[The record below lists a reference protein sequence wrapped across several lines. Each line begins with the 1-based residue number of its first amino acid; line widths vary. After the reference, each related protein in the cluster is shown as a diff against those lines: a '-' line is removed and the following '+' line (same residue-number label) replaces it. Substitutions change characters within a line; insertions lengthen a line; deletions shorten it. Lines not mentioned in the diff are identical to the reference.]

1 MKSSLADKASSPALR
16 QYAAQREELLDA
28 YFTETQLLQV
38 LHSFLTTL
46 ATDFRTKRVL
56 PASPY
61 PRLLTVVR
69 QKEIE
74 RSLVLSGAFS
84 GANDAS
90 TSPELLLH
98 DQQQQQTNHH
108 LRICSTK
115 ELLARSLWGFQ
126 PVIERIPDV
135 DQLVNRMDAI
145 RVMHPTCF
153 NDAKEDQKDDDQ
165 YRVVVFAALVGHG
178 TSFPL
183 AQYPVI
189 EIEQHVVVA
198 GELLEKAM
206 AVFARQLFKF
216 LHELST
222 NSSTLGCSG
231 ICITPCSTE
240 VSSSGGDQSSID
252 SDLQYQQQLQVWTT
266 ESVNSNRNA
275 FIAAMKIAIVG
286 NASFEITS
294 FSSAHGSVSSPPL
307 PACNNSSSG
316 SRFICQTRQRFFLH
330 FVWENASTSAMKPV
344 KAPQQQQNRS
354 FIVGTRVV
362 ESGLFLSA
370 RGALQIA
377 RRVQIDQDTAT
388 TAKANANDKGKKASI
403 AQQQQPQTGTNKRS
417 ESLYDTSSSFSL
429 CPTGASLLSSVL
441 MRLRRH
447 TSSTKSPQETRK
459 WTKCFTSSFAFALL
473 TLVLRNQ
480 VLLDLLETHNDAAA
494 CKEALE
500 SHFETSSSQLE
511 VLLEQARVGSTS
523 SLLRSV
529 HAYLET
535 LGRDAHHQFLLF
547 VNGSVDNQERGSLT
561 NLIQQLET
569 VNELLLVVTRVAVRD
584 FVDLAWS
591 HTLPSAVEFGSDLTL
606 AQAKEDNPEEEQQID
621 VLRAIQLAVD
631 ECAYPPL
638 VALECVL
645 AQFLVDSCLD
655 VALESAML
663 NIVAFHLPPNPFV
676 ELSHSLR
683 VFALRQ
689 HVWARPLRSASDQ
702 NESKP
707 HMLVH
712 KDCKLVLLTKLG
724 SHNHALYGHNRPLLE
739 ALDPSQVW
747 TAHHWLKENGMLR
760 LSDYPQPLKS
770 SYSIQIFHS
779 LLAYHAT
786 AFATSQVPS
795 TVVAMTSPFLQELEV
810 VEHIVV
816 EGREFAQALEFF
828 ADAVA
833 HDLQCLAV
841 FNSSKSSNAHE
852 QLLFP
857 VQVEIRGPLD
867 EIVSD
872 VDLHLGDNDNE
883 AALLELVQ
891 EATRSMCVLR
901 AQLTLFSG
909 AASGSSSDGDNED
922 ATKLH
927 IVGKSY
933 LFHHKATDS
942 GSQQQTQQCIL
953 ELLAFRLKRFG
964 IFFAPENAEYVLES
978 LSTSF
983 ATEVVVVQPELW
995 TPFARQALEHDDL
1008 LLKYELDFGA
1018 SEASA
1023 CTTRYHA
1030 TDDHKRGIL
1039 LQRLTVHS
1047 WIQQLYVI
1055 VSPILRFA
1063 ECAFSS
1069 ASN

>member
-1 MKSSLADKASSPALR
+1 MKSSLADKAPSPALQ

-84 GANDAS
+84 DTSDAS

-98 DQQQQQTNHH
+98 DQEQQQTSHH
-108 LRICSTK
+108 FRLCSTK
-115 ELLARSLWGFQ
+115 ELLARSLWSFQ
-126 PVIERIPDV
+126 AVIERIPDV
-135 DQLVNRMDAI
+135 AQLVNRMDAI

-165 YRVVVFAALVGHG
+165 YRVAVFAALVGHG
-178 TSFPL
+178 INFPL

-189 EIEQHVVVA
+189 EIEQHIVVA

-240 VSSSGGDQSSID
+240 VSSNGDQSSIG
-252 SDLQYQQQLQVWTT
+252 SDLQYQQQPQVWTT

-275 FIAAMKIAIVG
+275 FITTVKIAIVG

-294 FSSAHGSVSSPPL
+294 FSSTHESVSSPPL
-307 PACNNSSSG
+307 PVHNNSSSG

-354 FIVGTRVV
+354 FIVKTRVV

-370 RGALQIA
+370 RGGLQIA
-377 RRVQIDQDTAT
+377 RRVQIDRDAAT
-388 TAKANANDKGKKASI
+388 TAKANANDKGKKASA
-403 AQQQQPQTGTNKRS
+403 AQQQQPQSGANKRS
-417 ESLYDTSSSFSL
+417 ESLHDTPSSFSL
-429 CPTGASLLSSVL
+429 FPTGASLLSSVL
-441 MRLRRH
+441 VRLGH
-447 TSSTKSPQETRK
+447 QTSFTKSPQETRK

-480 VLLDLLETHNDAAA
+480 VLLDLLETHTDAAA
-494 CKEALE
+494 CKEALKA
-500 SHFETSSSQLE
+500 HFETSSSQLE

-535 LGRDAHHQFLLF
+535 LRRDAHHQFLLF

-561 NLIQQLET
+561 KLIQQLET
-569 VNELLLVVTRVAVRD
+569 VNELLLIVTRVAVRD
-584 FVDLAWS
+584 FVDLARS
-591 HTLPSAVEFGSDLTL
+591 HTPPSAVEFVSDSTL
-606 AQAKEDNPEEEQQID
+606 AQAKEENLEEEQQID

-631 ECAYPPL
+631 EHAYPPL

-655 VALESAML
+655 VALESAVL
-663 NIVAFHLPPNPFV
+663 NIVAFHLPSNPFV

-689 HVWARPLRSASDQ
+689 HVWVWPLRSASDQ

-707 HMLVH
+707 HVLVH
-712 KDCKLVLLTKLG
+712 KDRELVVLMKLG
-724 SHNHALYGHNRPLLE
+724 GHNHALYGHNRPLLE
-739 ALDPSQVW
+739 ALDSSQVW
-747 TAHHWLKENGMLR
+747 TAHHWLQENGMLR
-760 LSDYPQPLKS
+760 PSDYPQPLKS

-779 LLAYHAT
+779 LLAYHVT
-786 AFATSQVPS
+786 AFATSQVPN
-795 TVVAMTSPFLQELEV
+795 TVMAMASPFLQELEV
-810 VEHIVV
+810 VEHVVV
-816 EGREFAQALEFF
+816 EGREFAQALKLF

-833 HDLQCLAV
+833 HDLQRLAV
-841 FNSSKSSNAHE
+841 LNSSKSSNAHE

-891 EATRSMCVLR
+891 EATRSTCVLR
-901 AQLTLFSG
+901 VQLTLFNE
-909 AASGSSSDGDNED
+909 AASGSSSDGDSED
-922 ATKLH
+922 AAKFH

-933 LFHHKATDS
+933 LFHYKATDS
-942 GSQQQTQQCIL
+942 DSQQQTQHCIL

-964 IFFAPENAEYVLES
+964 IFFASENAEYVLES

-983 ATEVVVVQPELW
+983 ATEVIVVQPELW

-1039 LQRLTVHS
+1039 LQRLTAHS

-1055 VSPILRFA
+1055 VSPMLRFA

-1069 ASN
+1069 ASD